1 MVLKMNKYHISLVMA
16 AGLWLSSCREVLEPK
31 PIDILAD
38 QFVLNQASDVA
49 TVRLGAYAAFRGTA
63 APKVIVGDFTAD
75 YIQHNGT
82 FTDYQELGNKQ
93 ITSANGVAGALWGS
107 IFNTVYVC
115 NFLLEKL
122 PTVPGVREAE
132 RKTVT
137 AEARFLRGM
146 ANFIGATT
154 FGDIP
159 NVTSTDIDANK
170 TIGKTD
176 KATIMTGVLADFQ
189 AALTDLPEGSPTDG
203 RSVFAGYA
211 TKSAVRAAMAR
222 YYLYQKNW
230 AEAEASASAV
240 ISTNFYELVNYS
252 DVVSE
257 DFNNE
262 SIFEVGYTASD
273 DPGTSAFGLNNL
285 LVGRREVIPSN
296 QFITQIISR
305 ESGEREA
312 TVDFDFNEQGGGDNG
327 WSVRKYGTP
336 DEDNNNIVIF
346 RLGEMYLIR
355 AEARAQQG
363 RITGSTGALSDL
375 NVLRTRAG
383 KNTAAAADKP
393 PLITSATQAEA
404 LLLIERERLYE
415 LAFEGHR
422 WYDLVR
428 TGRAQA
434 VMSAFSPNW
443 TSKYELWPIPQTEI
457 QRNPSLAGQ
466 QNPGY

>member
-1 MVLKMNKYHISLVMA
+1 MES
-16 AGLWLSSCREVLEPK
+16 
-31 PIDILAD
+31 
-38 QFVLNQASDVA
+38 
-49 TVRLGAYAAFRGTA
+49 
-63 APKVIVGDFTAD
+63 
-75 YIQHNGT
+75 
-82 FTDYQELGNKQ
+82 
-93 ITSANGVAGALWGS
+93 
-107 IFNTVYVC
+107 
-115 NFLLEKL
+115 
-122 PTVPGVREAE
+122 
-132 RKTVT
+132 
-137 AEARFLRGM
+137 
-146 ANFIGATT
+146 
-154 FGDIP
+154 
-159 NVTSTDIDANK
+159 
-170 TIGKTD
+170 
-176 KATIMTGVLADFQ
+176 VLADFQ

-203 RSVFAGYA
+203 RPVFAGYA
-211 TKSAVRAAMAR
+211 TKNAARAALAR

-230 AEAEASASAV
+230 VQAEASATTV
-240 ISTNFYELVNYS
+240 INSTSYELVNYS

-305 ESGEREA
+305 DAGEREA

-363 RITGSTGALSDL
+363 RITGATGALSDL

-383 KNTAAAADKP
+383 KNTAATADKP
-393 PLITSATQAEA
+393 TLLTTASQAEA
-404 LLLIERERLYE
+404 LLLVERERLYE

-428 TGRAQA
+428 TGRAQV

-443 TSKYELWPIPQTEI
+443 TSKYELWHIPQTEI
-457 QRNPSLAGQ
+457 QRNPSLVGQ

>member
-1 MVLKMNKYHISLVMA
+1 MRKNINKYTGLVL
-16 AGLWLSSCREVLEPK
+16 GVLTIWLGSCKAILEPK

-38 QFVLNQASDVA
+38 QFVLNEASDLP
-49 TVRLGAYAAFRGTA
+49 TVRIGAYAAFRGIA

-93 ITSANGVAGALWGS
+93 ITAANGVAGALWGS
-107 IFNTVYVC
+107 IYNTIYVC
-115 NFLLEKL
+115 NFLLEKM
-122 PTVPGVREAE
+122 PTVSSITEAD
-132 RKTVT
+132 RKLVT
-137 AEARFLRGM
+137 AEAKFLRGM
-146 ANFIGATT
+146 ALFTGATT
-154 FGDIP
+154 FGGMPKPTTTD
-159 NVTSTDIDANK
+159 VTTNK
-170 TIGKTD
+170 TLAKTSKD
-176 KATIMTGVLADFQ
+176 DLLT
-189 AALTDLPEGSPTDG
+189 AALTDFQDALKDLPTGSPTQG
-203 RSVFAGYA
+203 RSIYAGYA
-211 TKSAVRAAMAR
+211 TKNAAKAALAR
-222 YYLYQKNW
+222 YFLYKKDW
-230 AEAEASASAV
+230 AQAAQYATEIINAN
-240 ISTNFYELVNYS
+240 TYELVNFEEIIS
-252 DVVSE
+252 K

-273 DPGTSAFGLNNL
+273 DPGTSNFGLNNL

-296 QFITQIISR
+296 SYVAIINTR
-305 ESGEREA
+305 DAGERQA
-312 TVDFDFNEQGGGDNG
+312 TITFDPIKQGGGDNG
-327 WSVRKYGTP
+327 WTVRKYGTS

-346 RLGEMYLIR
+346 RLAEMYLIR

-363 RITGSTGALSDL
+363 NVTGAVSDV

-383 KNTAAAADKP
+383 RNLATAQKP
-393 PLITSATQAEA
+393 TLVTLVSQAEI
-404 LLLIERERLYE
+404 LNIIERERIYE
-415 LAFEGHR
+415 LSFEGHR

-443 TSKYELWPIPQTEI
+443 SQKYELWPIPQTEI

>member
-1 MVLKMNKYHISLVMA
+1 MNKYHISLVMA
-16 AGLWLSSCREVLEPK
+16 VGVWLSSCREVLEPR

-107 IFNTVYVC
+107 VYNTVYVC

-132 RKTVT
+132 RKRVT

-154 FGDIP
+154 FGNIP
-159 NVTSTDIDANK
+159 YVTSTNIDANK

-176 KATIMTGVLADFQ
+176 KATIMTNVLADFQ

-203 RSVFAGYA
+203 RPVFAGYA

-252 DVVSE
+252 DVVSK

-296 QFITQIISR
+296 QFINQIISK
-305 ESGEREA
+305 ESGERQR
-312 TVDFDFNEQGGGDNG
+312 TVAFDFNAQGGGDNG

-363 RITGSTGALSDL
+363 RMTGSTGALNDL

-383 KNTAAAADKP
+383 KNTTVAANKP
-393 PLITSATQAEA
+393 PLVTSATQAEA

-443 TSKYELWPIPQTEI
+443 TPKYELWPIPQTEI

>member
-1 MVLKMNKYHISLVMA
+1 MALKMNKYIGFLVLA
-16 AGLWLSSCREVLEPK
+16 GGLWLSSCREVLEPR

-146 ANFIGATT
+146 ANFIGTTT
-154 FGDIP
+154 FGGIP

-170 TIGKTD
+170 IVGKAD
-176 KATIMTGVLADFQ
+176 KETIMASVLADFQ
-189 AALTDLPEGSPTDG
+189 AALTDLPEGSPTEG

-230 AEAEASASAV
+230 VQAEASASLV
-240 ISTNFYELVNYS
+240 INSNFYELVNYS
-252 DVVSE
+252 EVVSE

-296 QFITQIISR
+296 QFITQIFSR
-305 ESGEREA
+305 EAGERQA

-327 WSVRKYGTP
+327 WSVSKYGTA

-363 RITGSTGALSDL
+363 KITGATGALSDL
-375 NVLRTRAG
+375 NILRTRAG
-383 KNTAAAADKP
+383 KNSEAADKP
-393 PLITSATQAEA
+393 PLVTSATQAEA

-457 QRNPSLAGQ
+457 QRNPSLVGQ

>member
-1 MVLKMNKYHISLVMA
+1 MVLKMNKYHISLLMA
-16 AGLWLSSCREVLEPK
+16 AGVWLSSCREVLEPK

-93 ITSANGVAGALWGS
+93 ISSANGVAGALWGS
-107 IFNTVYVC
+107 VYNTVYVC

-122 PTVPGVREAE
+122 PNVPGVREAE

-154 FGDIP
+154 FGSIP
-159 NVTSTDIDANK
+159 YVTTTDIDANK
-170 TIGKTD
+170 AIAKTD
-176 KATIMTGVLADFQ
+176 KATIMTNVLADFQ

-230 AEAEASASAV
+230 AAAEASASAV

-252 DVVSE
+252 DVVSK

-296 QFITQIISR
+296 QFITQIISK
-305 ESGEREA
+305 ESGERQR
-312 TVDFDFNEQGGGDNG
+312 TVAFDFNEQGGGDNG

-383 KNTAAAADKP
+383 KNTAVAADKP
-393 PLITSATQAEA
+393 PLVTSATQAEA